1 MPIPRGPP
9 LTGRNQ
15 KSEREKVVTLTPL
28 FFQIVPAR
36 FTIWTTNLLLAARPM
51 SGGVQRQGLG
61 LVPGVP
67 AKFFAMW
74 INDCEPGVTIG
85 AGGSV
90 SSCCWVD
97 RGRSG
102 RLSGIKIPSVGVGK
116 TATFNLPIYWA
127 VLSVSNCPVL
137 VVLPPPPCTML

>member
-15 KSEREKVVTLTPL
+15 KSDNEKVLTSTPL
-28 FFQIVPAR
+28 FFHIVPAR
-36 FTIWTTNLLLAARPM
+36 FTIWTTNLALAAKPI

-67 AKFFAMW
+67 AKSFAMW
-74 INDCEPGVTIG
+74 INDWEPGVTIG
-85 AGGSV
+85 AGGAV
-90 SSCCWVD
+90 PSCFWVD

-102 RLSGIKIPSVGVGK
+102 RLSAAKVHSVEGG
-116 TATFNLPIYWA
+116 
-127 VLSVSNCPVL
+127 
-137 VVLPPPPCTML
+137 